1 MSDPAKCDHCDTD
14 LVRERCPDCVA
25 AGIIDEAAGRRP
37 LSSGAPDWL
46 LRLAQ
51 SVGAERPVH
60 WTLVRKLLV
69 EFVRLWLQS
78 GPSHGRV
85 AGTTRRSS

>member
-1 MSDPAKCDHCDTD
+1 MCCDHCETD
-14 LVRERCPDCVA
+14 MVDDRCPNCVVL
-25 AGIIDEAAGRRP
+25 GLIDEAAGRRP
-37 LSSGAPDWL
+37 CMSGAPTWML
-46 LRLAQ
+46 
-51 SVGAERPVH
+51 SVASAVGSERPVH

-85 AGTTRRSS
+85 AGTSRNS